1 MDFIEKTGKT
11 VEDALNDAL
20 AELKTTAD
28 KVNVEVIE
36 EAKNGIFGLFAGQH

>member
-20 AELKTTAD
+20 AELKPLPI
-28 KVNVEVIE
+28 KLML
-36 EAKNGIFGLFAGQH
+36 KL